1 MPATLYNYMLVTFSR
16 SMLAIMLATFS
27 AILSAIM
34 SIIPILTV
42 APKGRCQKKT
52 MGKCGN
58 FEKTGGG
65 STRIPLPFFT
75 VFNMGDPPKK
85 GPKMQNKPYFF
96 LKKTCHSQTGG
107 SGGGPPLGKNSHI
120 FPFFFFGNVP

>member
-42 APKGRCQKKT
+42 APKGRCQKKQWENV
-52 MGKCGN
+52 GILK
-58 FEKTGGG
+58 KQGGG
-65 STRIPLPFFT
+65 LPESHFHFLLFLT
-75 VFNMGDPPKK
+75 WETPQKK
-85 GPKMQNKPYFF
+85 VQKCKINHRGVP
-96 LKKTCHSQTGG
+96 H
-107 SGGGPPLGKNSHI
+107 LGKIPTFSR
-120 FPFFFFGNVP
+120 FFFGNVPKCTYSVTFYL

>member
-42 APKGRCQKKT
+42 APKGRCQKKQWENV
-52 MGKCGN
+52 GILK
-58 FEKTGGG
+58 KQGGG
-65 STRIPLPFFT
+65 LPESHFHFLLFLT
-75 VFNMGDPPKK
+75 WETPQKK
-85 GPKMQNKPYFF
+85 VQKCKINHRGVP
-96 LKKTCHSQTGG
+96 H
-107 SGGGPPLGKNSHI
+107 LGKIPTFSL
-120 FPFFFFGNVP
+120 FFFGNVPKCTYSVTFYL

>member
-65 STRIPLPFFT
+65 LPESHFHFLLFLT
-75 VFNMGDPPKK
+75 WETPQKK
-85 GPKMQNKPYFF
+85 VQKCKINHRGVP
-96 LKKTCHSQTGG
+96 H
-107 SGGGPPLGKNSHI
+107 LGKIPTFSL
-120 FPFFFFGNVP
+120 FFFGNVPKCTYSVTFYL